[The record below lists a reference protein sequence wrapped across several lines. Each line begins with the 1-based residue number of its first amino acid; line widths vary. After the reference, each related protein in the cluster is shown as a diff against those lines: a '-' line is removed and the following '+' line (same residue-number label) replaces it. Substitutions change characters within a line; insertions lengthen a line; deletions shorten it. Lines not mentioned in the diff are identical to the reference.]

1 MVAKARIINGRQVA
15 EDVKRHVAESAA
27 KLASA
32 GRRPKLAAVQV
43 GRDPAS
49 ELYIRMQ
56 ERNCRQVGIDHE
68 LVALP
73 DSTSRDELGRR
84 IEGLNADR
92 SVTAMIIQM
101 PLPDHLDAREL
112 QTLIAPAKDAE
123 GVSPANM
130 GKLFYDDYAI
140 APCTALATLALL
152 KTVCDDL
159 AGKEVVIVGHSE
171 IFGKPLA
178 AMMLASRAGSP
189 SVAVCHVATRDLKA
203 HTRRAEILI
212 VAAGASQRRWLS
224 YSSALQAGREADR
237 PDIGPLIKADH
248 LRRGGIVI
256 DVAINRIPRALDADG
271 RPTRDQWGAEQM
283 VTTGDVD
290 YDAALR
296 RKVSA
301 ITPVPG
307 GVGPVTVA
315 MLLRNV
321 VTCANLSA
329 GQG

>member
-1 MVAKARIINGRQVA
+1 MAARIIDGRQVA
-15 EDVKRHVAESAA
+15 EDVKRYVAESAA

-32 GRRPKLAAVQV
+32 GRWPRLAAVQV

-56 ERNCRQVGIDHE
+56 EQNCRQVGIDYE
-68 LVALP
+68 LITMP

-112 QTLIAPAKDAE
+112 QTLIAPLKDAE

-140 APCTALATLALL
+140 APCTALAALALL
-152 KTVCDDL
+152 KTACDDL
-159 AGKEVVIVGHSE
+159 AGKEVVIIGHSE

-178 AMMLASRAGSP
+178 AMMLASRSGSP
-189 SVAVCHVATRDLKA
+189 TVTVCHAATRNLKA
-203 HTRRAEILI
+203 HTRRAEVLI
-212 VAAGASQRRWLS
+212 VAAGASQRHWLS
-224 YSSALQAGREADR
+224 YSSAIQAGREAAR
-237 PDIGPLIKADH
+237 PDIGPLIGADH

-271 RPTRDQWGAEQM
+271 RPARDQRGAEQM

-290 YDAALR
+290 FQAAIQ
-296 RKVSA
+296 KVSA

-307 GVGPVTVA
+307 GVGPATVA

-321 VTCANLSA
+321 VTCAGLSA
-329 GQG
+329 GEG